1 MYQIAPSYDSTKS
14 LQWVQKAYQ
23 LFLPD
28 YVCLTFMLMLG
39 FYILLRV
46 FGIPVWLAGLGGI
59 MWAFSSYFFILI
71 SAGHIW
77 KFITLAY
84 VPPTI
89 AGIVLAYRGKL
100 LWGASSPPCSWPCK
114 SPRTTCRCPI
124 TSSSSSFSLWEP
136 TSRKH
141 GVPSIAPV
149 LQGKCR
155 TDCGSPVGI
164 AANVSNLYHT
174 YAYSKETMRGKNAN
188 WCRPATLPSR
198 PVAGWTRDLHHPVT
212 LRASTKH

>member
-1 MYQIAPSYDSTKS
+1 
-14 LQWVQKAYQ
+14 
-23 LFLPD
+23 
-28 YVCLTFMLMLG
+28 MLG

-124 TSSSSSFSLWEP
+124 TSSSSSFLCGSLLRE
-136 TSRKH
+136 SMAYQD
-141 GVPSIAPV
+141 IAPV

-155 TDCGSPVGI
+155 TDCGSPRR
-164 AANVSNLYHT
+164 H
-174 YAYSKETMRGKNAN
+174 
-188 WCRPATLPSR
+188 SR
-198 PVAGWTRDLHHPVT
+198 QRIQPLSHLCLQQRNHARQKRTGADRRRCQADQ
-212 LRASTKH
+212 